1 MIVIESNAELN
12 LVKEIKDSTNPFRC
26 LYVPFSTVKGDYEDL
41 IPRFSSHVKEFFTKM
56 NAKIFVC
63 SNKDVFLL
71 TRDVYRKE
79 IATFLSTLNQ
89 KLMPDS
95 PPSSLAI
102 LFETDI
108 NDKDL
113 ISLCR
118 ARIEQQDKERLE
130 QRKLELQ
137 KQEEDRKNNVLKTE
151 ITETHVSKIPKKR
164 VARKDVQLLVIEDD
178 ILTQRLIKN
187 TIGERYL
194 LSAAKDG
201 YEALTQ
207 YADTAPDV
215 VFLDIGLPDAS
226 GQDILRKIIKMDPD
240 AYIVML
246 SGNGDRENIL
256 EAMTSGAQGFIGKP
270 FTQNKLFEYIEKS
283 SHYIQKK
290 TKGDI

>member
-26 LYVPFSTVKGDYEDL
+26 LYVPFSKVKGDYEDL
-41 IPRFSSHVKEFFTKM
+41 IPRFSSHVKDFFAKM

-102 LFETDI
+102 LFERDI

-118 ARIEQQDKERLE
+118 TRIEQQHKERLE
-130 QRKLELQ
+130 QRKRELK
-137 KQEEDRKNNVLKTE
+137 KQEEDRKKKVLKTE

-164 VARKDVQLLVIEDD
+164 AARKDVQLLVIEDY

-187 TIGERYL
+187 TLAERYL
-194 LSAAKDG
+194 LAAAKDG
-201 YEALTQ
+201 YEAITQ

-226 GQDILRKIIKMDPD
+226 GQDILRKILKMDPE

-246 SGNGDRENIL
+246 SGNGDRENIV
-256 EAMTSGAQGFIGKP
+256 EAMSSGAQGFIAKP
-270 FTQNKLFEYIEKS
+270 FTQNKLFQYIEKS
-283 SHYIQKK
+283 KHFIQKNS
-290 TKGDI
+290 KGDI

>member
-1 MIVIESNAELN
+1 MIVIENNAELN

-118 ARIEQQDKERLE
+118 TRIEQQHKERLE

-137 KQEEDRKNNVLKTE
+137 KQKEDRKNSVLKTE

-164 VARKDVQLLVIEDD
+164 AARKDVQLLVIEDD

-187 TIGERYL
+187 TLGERYL

-201 YEALTQ
+201 YEAITQ

-215 VFLDIGLPDAS
+215 VFLDIGLPDAN
-226 GQDILRKIIKMDPD
+226 GQDILRKILKMDPD

-256 EAMTSGAQGFIGKP
+256 QAMTSGAQGFIGKP
-270 FTQNKLFEYIEKS
+270 FTQNKLFQYIEKS
-283 SHYIQKK
+283 THFIQKK